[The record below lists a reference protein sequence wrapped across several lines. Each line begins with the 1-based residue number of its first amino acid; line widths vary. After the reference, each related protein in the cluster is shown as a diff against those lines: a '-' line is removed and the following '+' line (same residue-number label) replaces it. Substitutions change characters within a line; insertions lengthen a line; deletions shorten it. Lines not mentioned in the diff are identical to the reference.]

1 MTNNSK
7 HKTHISKT
15 RKNKNFYIIKQIM
28 KIFTQF
34 LISNPLI

>member
-15 RKNKNFYIIKQIM
+15 RKNKNFYIVKQNNGNIYTV
-28 KIFTQF
+28 F
-34 LISNPLI
+34 N